1 VSKPFVFLAAGA
13 VLAGLVAV
21 TFAADTGA
29 KTVTPPVLNF
39 TMKKLDGTPAN
50 LADYK
55 GKVVLFVNVASK
67 CGYTPQYEGL
77 EKLYEKYA
85 KDGLVVIGV
94 PANEFG
100 KQEPGSDAE
109 IATFCKSKYGVTF
122 PMLSKVVVKG
132 PGICPL
138 YDYLTSEKT
147 DPKFAGPIGWNFE
160 KFLIS
165 RNGEVVNR
173 FKSKVEPESKEL
185 SDAIEAELK
194 KK

>member
-1 VSKPFVFLAAGA
+1 MKSFASLAAGA
-13 VLAGLVAV
+13 VLAGLAAVAV
-21 TFAADTGA
+21 AADTGA
-29 KTVTPPVLNF
+29 KAVTPPALNF
-39 TMKKLDGTPAN
+39 TMKKLDGTPVN

-55 GKVVLFVNVASK
+55 GKVVLFVNVASQ

-85 KDGLVVIGV
+85 KDGLVVVGV

-100 KQEPGSDAE
+100 HQEPGSDQE

-132 PGICPL
+132 DGICPL
-138 YDYLTSEKT
+138 YDYLTTKEPNAKLN
-147 DPKFAGPIGWNFE
+147 GPIGWNFE
-160 KFLIS
+160 KFLVG
-165 RNGEVVNR
+165 RNGEVVGR
-173 FKSKVEPESKEL
+173 YKSKVAPDSKEL
-185 SDAIEAELK
+185 TEAIETELK